1 MADFD
6 TFVNGLQDSLNELA
20 KEAYGE
26 EAFERWRTL
35 PHRGKPAGTN
45 GQGASTGTC
54 GDTITI
60 FLRIEDDTVRE
71 AGFHTDGC
79 GSSQISGSM
88 AAELA
93 LNKRCDDLTAV
104 TGEVVRD
111 RLGGLL
117 KDDEHCAFLAANA
130 LHDAVGDYYRHTL
143 RRTENSEEQTFPP
156 ETP

>member
-1 MADFD
+1 MAEFD
-6 TFVNGLQDSLNELA
+6 NFVNELQHTLIERVKA
-20 KEAYGE
+20 AYGE
-26 EAFERWRTL
+26 EAYERWRTL
-35 PHRGKPAGTN
+35 PHRGEPASAN
-45 GQGASTGTC
+45 CRGASTGTC

-60 FLRIEDDTVRE
+60 FLTIEDDTVCD
-71 AGFHTDGC
+71 AGFATDGC

-93 LNKRCDDLTAV
+93 IGKRCEDLTDI

-117 KDDEHCAFLAANA
+117 EEDEHCAWLAANA
-130 LHDAVGDYYRHTL
+130 LHDAVGDYYKRAL
-143 RRTENSEEQTFPP
+143 RRTDNSRKQTLPP

>member
-6 TFVNGLQDSLNELA
+6 TFVNELQDTLNEQA
-20 KEAYGE
+20 KDAYGD
-26 EAFERWRTL
+26 EAFARWRTL
-35 PHRGKPAGTN
+35 PHRGEPTGAN
-45 GQGASTGTC
+45 CRGASTGTC

-60 FLRIEDDTVRE
+60 FLRIEDDAVRD

-88 AAELA
+88 AAEMA
-93 LNKRCDDLTAV
+93 LGKRCEDLTAV

-117 KDDEHCAFLAANA
+117 ADDEHCAWLAANA
-130 LHDAVGDYYRHTL
+130 LHDAVGDYYRRAL
-143 RRTENSEEQTFPP
+143 RSTDNTGEQPFPP